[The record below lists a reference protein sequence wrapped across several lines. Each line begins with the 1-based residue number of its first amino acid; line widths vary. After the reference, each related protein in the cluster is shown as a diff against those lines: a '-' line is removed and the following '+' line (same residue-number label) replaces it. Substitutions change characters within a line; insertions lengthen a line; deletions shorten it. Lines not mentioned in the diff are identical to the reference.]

1 MPPLL
6 YPFRRTIERLSLFA
20 DDPGTVAAPRPRGL
34 PDGPAAIAGPRRRGP
49 GRPHS
54 DATVAAVRRLI
65 EQSTL
70 TYREI
75 AAKTGVPRRSFG
87 RWARDGGWQRP
98 LFAPRATDMVP
109 TARAGRKLKLRLL
122 AERLRTLA
130 ERYVREL
137 EETPGVDLDR
147 LVQALETVKMARLA
161 AMGRRRRRPLS
172 PFVPAQ
178 AGTQGP
184 RAHEQVALDSR
195 VRGNE
200 RREACDPGTRAA
212 LLEDLRAAGV
222 RVECAPAAA
231 LEDFITSH
239 ERPRDEPTQTRR
251 GRHSKRSR
259 HHAWLLQRE

>member
-6 YPFRRTIERLSLFA
+6 YPFRPTIARLRTLP
-20 DDPGTVAAPRPRGL
+20 DDPGTVAAPRPSVL
-34 PDGPAAIAGPRRRGP
+34 PGDPAAIAGPRRGP
-49 GRPHS
+49 YRPHT

-65 EQSTL
+65 EQTTL

-98 LFAPRATDMVP
+98 LFAPRATDTVP

-161 AMGRRRRRPLS
+161 AMGRRRRRSLS

-184 RAHEQVALDSR
+184 RAHEQVSLDSR

-200 RREACDPGTRAA
+200 RREACDSGTRAA

-222 RVECAPAAA
+222 RVERAPPAA

-239 ERPRDEPTQTRR
+239 ESPRDEPAPRQR
-251 GRHSKRSR
+251 GRHSKRNR

>member
-1 MPPLL
+1 MA
-6 YPFRRTIERLSLFA
+6 RLRALP
-20 DDPGTVAAPRPRGL
+20 DDPGTVAAPRPPVL
-34 PDGPAAIAGPRRRGP
+34 PGDSAAIAGPRRGP
-49 GRPHS
+49 YRPHS

-65 EQSTL
+65 EQTTL

-98 LFAPRATDMVP
+98 PFAPRATDTVP
-109 TARAGRKLKLRLL
+109 TVRAGRKLKLRLL

-161 AMGRRRRRPLS
+161 AMGRRRRRPADAS
-172 PFVPAQ
+172 
-178 AGTQGP
+178 AGSFKT
-184 RAHEQVALDSR
+184 LDAS
-195 VRGNE
+195 
-200 RREACDPGTRAA
+200 ARAA

-222 RVECAPAAA
+222 RVERAPPAA

-239 ERPRDEPTQTRR
+239 ESPRDEPARR
-251 GRHSKRSR
+251 RPGQRSKRNH

>member
-6 YPFRRTIERLSLFA
+6 YPFRTTIERLSVFA
-20 DDPGTVAAPRPRGL
+20 DDPGTVEAPRPRGL

-49 GRPHS
+49 GRPHG

-161 AMGRRRRRPLS
+161 AMGRRRRRSADPS
-172 PFVPAQ
+172 
-178 AGTQGP
+178 AGSFKT
-184 RAHEQVALDSR
+184 LDAS
-195 VRGNE
+195 
-200 RREACDPGTRAA
+200 ARAA

-222 RVECAPAAA
+222 RVECAPPAAV
-231 LEDFITSH
+231 EDFITSH
-239 ERPRDEPTQTRR
+239 AAPRDEPTQTRR

>member
-34 PDGPAAIAGPRRRGP
+34 PDGPAAIAGPRRRGR

-54 DATVAAVRRLI
+54 DATVAALRRLI
-65 EQSTL
+65 EQTTL

-130 ERYVREL
+130 EHLYANDSIMFSKMIAEL
-137 EETPGVDLDR
+137 LNQQGKRVQIQFKARFRGPSPKLFSFDLSKGKDLIPPDDAYSDWQWVFKAEELPSKR
-147 LVQALETVKMARLA
+147 W
-161 AMGRRRRRPLS
+161 
-172 PFVPAQ
+172 PA
-178 AGTQGP
+178 
-184 RAHEQVALDSR
+184 HLFEKFKSLR
-195 VRGNE
+195 VR
-200 RREACDPGTRAA
+200 
-212 LLEDLRAAGV
+212 
-222 RVECAPAAA
+222 
-231 LEDFITSH
+231 S
-239 ERPRDEPTQTRR
+239 RD
-251 GRHSKRSR
+251 
-259 HHAWLLQRE
+259 